1 MITIMVAIT
10 TFVLLLA
17 NAHLIAGFTIHH
29 KSGIDMGRLRMPKT
43 HLYQGDSIGNDIA
56 EGAVSHQRRSFLV
69 GASWAGAAAIATVM
83 TVVPADTACAAVG
96 TLPELQDTNAVL
108 QGITVRVT
116 DPVQQKQMIAFL
128 QDAFDMDVLRGTP
141 DGIDTV
147 SLVFRPLA
155 SMFGILSA
163 TRRLFQ

>member
-1 MITIMVAIT
+1 MVAIT
-10 TFVLLLA
+10 TVVLLLA

-56 EGAVSHQRRSFLV
+56 GGAVSHQRRSFLV
-69 GASWAGAAAIATVM
+69 GASWAGAAIATVM
-83 TVVPADTACAAVG
+83 TVVPAETACAAVG
-96 TLPELQDTNAVL
+96 TLPGLQDTNAVL

-116 DPVQQKQMIAFL
+116 DPAQQKQMIAFL

-155 SMFGILSA
+155 SMFGILPA
-163 TRRLFQ
+163 TRKLFQ